1 MNLKV
6 YGNILL
12 IMSIFLI
19 FGGSS
24 IQFLD
29 TFKEDRQRT
38 IELDKIVDHS
48 YKEITNEMK
57 QLHQSMTEMQELFSL
72 YYENI
77 GENKNYY
84 EGKFIEIK
92 NQKKSIEEQVEVT
105 RKSCQKTVNSNS
117 QKKCKSLEINTN
129 MAQENYVKLEQ
140 NYEQL
145 MEGHEEWLKKNRKV
159 AMN

>member
-105 RKSCQKTVNSNS
+105 RKSCKKTVNSNS
-117 QKKCKSLEINTN
+117 QEKCKSLEINTN